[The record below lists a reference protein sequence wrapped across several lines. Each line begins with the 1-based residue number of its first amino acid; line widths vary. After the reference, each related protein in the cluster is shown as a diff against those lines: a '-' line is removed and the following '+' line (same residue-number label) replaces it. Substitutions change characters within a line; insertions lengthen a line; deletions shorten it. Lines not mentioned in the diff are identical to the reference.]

1 MDDSVPQSIYSI
13 KKIDRKCRFVTQNKN
28 GPCPILAVYN
38 LLGLRGTLS
47 IPDRSGISAEEM
59 ISSIGELVLSPK
71 LTSQLDILQVMNL
84 HNSFLFGIHNFP
96 FRPIFRQP
104 LSYVRQT
111 NCLQDSI

>member
-13 KKIDRKCRFVTQNKN
+13 KKIDRKCRIVTQNKN

-84 HNSFLFGIHNFP
+84 HNLFGIHNFS
-96 FRPIFRQP
+96 FRPIFKQP